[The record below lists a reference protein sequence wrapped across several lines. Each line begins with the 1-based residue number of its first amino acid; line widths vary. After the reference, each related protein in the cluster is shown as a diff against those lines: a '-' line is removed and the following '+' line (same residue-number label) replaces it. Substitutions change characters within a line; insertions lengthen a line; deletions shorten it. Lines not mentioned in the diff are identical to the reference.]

1 MRYGAAV
8 DWWSFGIL
16 IYEMLNLKT
25 PFYDKNRKLM
35 FHSIINQNPKMV
47 FYVLASNV
55 MAFMSRDRNATH
67 QFTFLHSL
75 SSTFWHTHTQPKEFT
90 IEAKNLI
97 LQFLNKD
104 AKKRLGCGEDGAEQI
119 MRHSF
124 FASIEWEAL
133 MQRQMKPPFQPDVTN
148 EQDTKYVPSAYLKL
162 EAKDS
167 IVKPTPGGAGAS
179 ARGNW
184 DEFTYSGESALNK
197 KDDAAAN

>member
-1 MRYGAAV
+1 M
-8 DWWSFGIL
+8 
-16 IYEMLNLKT
+16 
-25 PFYDKNRKLM
+25 
-35 FHSIINQNPKMV
+35 
-47 FYVLASNV
+47 
-55 MAFMSRDRNATH
+55 
-67 QFTFLHSL
+67 
-75 SSTFWHTHTQPKEFT
+75 QPKEFT

-119 MRHSF
+119 LRHPF
-124 FASIEWEAL
+124 FAPIDWEAL

-167 IVKPTPGGAGAS
+167 IARPAPGGAGAS

-184 DEFTYSGESALNK
+184 DEFTYSGETALNK
-197 KDDAAAN
+197 KDAAAAN